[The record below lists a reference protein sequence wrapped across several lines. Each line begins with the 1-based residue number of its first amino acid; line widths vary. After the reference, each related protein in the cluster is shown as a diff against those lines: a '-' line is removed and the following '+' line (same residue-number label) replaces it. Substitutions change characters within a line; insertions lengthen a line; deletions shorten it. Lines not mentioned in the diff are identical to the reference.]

1 MTSMDYELE
10 INILKK
16 DIEILKDENKKIKKQ
31 RDNYFN
37 QRKRITKKWKQA
49 TGEIFLLKQDLV
61 RRLTDEEIQD
71 NDILI
76 NTDNN
81 L

>member
-16 DIEILKDENKKIKKQ
+16 EIEILKDENKKIKKQ

>member
-1 MTSMDYELE
+1 MTS
-10 INILKK
+10 INFEAEYHILKK
-16 DIEILKDENKKIKKQ
+16 ENEILKKENIKITKQ
-31 RDNYFN
+31 RENYFN
-37 QRKRITKKWKQA
+37 QRRRVTKKWKQA
-49 TGEIFLLKQDLV
+49 VGEIFLLKQDLV